1 MEEVLEGVLT
11 TMSRYN
17 MLAPGS
23 RVIAAVSGG
32 ADSVC
37 LLHVLAAL
45 GPKMGF
51 QLVGV
56 AHFNHQL
63 RGAESEEDERFVAQ
77 QARDLGL
84 PLYLGVADGAPEADN
99 LEQHLRRLR
108 REFFSSLIAEGK
120 ADRIA
125 LGHTRDDQAET
136 VLFRLMRGS
145 GLAGM
150 AGILPVTAEGLI
162 RPLLGS
168 TRAEVEQFLLDRR
181 IPWREDA
188 SNRDPRF
195 ARNRIRHRLL
205 PQLEREWN
213 PRLRE
218 ALAHL
223 ADLAYEEERWWAQQT
238 GSAARSFLHPTPHGI
253 EMQARELSALPR
265 AQARR
270 LVREAIREAKGNPR
284 GIEFRHVEAVLDL
297 AGSPSGS
304 RRSSAS
310 ADLPG
315 LRAIQ
320 SFDWIL
326 LQRAQPRGQPAPTPP
341 TEVPGPGQYP
351 SPDCNTMIRLGILLE
366 VSPSRQARPAAGS
379 ASGASAARKPAPNP
393 SPPSGACA
401 TLKLDV
407 FGSRA
412 HVLQLRGWRA
422 GDHYHPL
429 GQTRDRKLKE
439 MFQQARI
446 PSWRRPYWP
455 ILALGAQIVWTRG
468 FGVAV
473 EFAASGAG
481 AAVTVH
487 EEARSGLA
495 AK

>member
-1 MEEVLEGVLT
+1 M
-11 TMSRYN
+11 
-17 MLAPGS
+17 
-23 RVIAAVSGG
+23 
-32 ADSVC
+32 
-37 LLHVLAAL
+37 
-45 GPKMGF
+45 
-51 QLVGV
+51 
-56 AHFNHQL
+56 
-63 RGAESEEDERFVAQ
+63 AQ
-77 QARDLGL
+77 MARDLGL
-84 PLYLGVADGAPEADN
+84 PMYRASAGTYIPVGN
-99 LEQHLRRLR
+99 LEQGNLEQTLRRLR
-108 REFFSSLIAEGK
+108 RDFFSFLIAQGK

-136 VLFRLMRGS
+136 VLFRLLRGS
-145 GLAGM
+145 GLAGL
-150 AGILPVTAEGLI
+150 AGILPVTAEGFV

-168 TRAEVEQFLLDRR
+168 TRAEVERFLRDRD

-195 ARNRIRHRLL
+195 ARNRIRHQLL

-218 ALAHL
+218 ALAHM

-238 GSAARSFLHPTPHGI
+238 RSAAHDLACNRPPWGI
-253 EMQARELSALPR
+253 EMQVRELSALPR

-270 LVREAIREAKGNPR
+270 LVREAIREAKGSPS
-284 GIEFRHVEAVLDL
+284 GIEFRHVETVLDL

-304 RRSSAS
+304 RPSSAS

-315 LRAIQ
+315 LRAIR

-326 LQRAQPRGQPAPTPP
+326 LQKTRPQDPRGPAPP
-341 TEVPGPGQYP
+341 TAVPGPGQYP
-351 SPDCNTMIRLGILLE
+351 SPDGNTMIRLE
-366 VSPSRQARPAAGS
+366 VTRGRPARPVSGY
-379 ASGASAARKPAPNP
+379 ASGESATQGPAQSPAPNP
-393 SPPSGACA
+393 APPSEACA

-439 MFQQARI
+439 MFQLASK
-446 PSWRRPYWP
+446 PTWRRPNRP
-455 ILALGAQIVWTRG
+455 ILSLGAQIVWVRG

-473 EFAASGAG
+473 GVRRVRRG
-481 AAVTVH
+481 N
-487 EEARSGLA
+487 RGLRPGGSL
-495 AK
+495 